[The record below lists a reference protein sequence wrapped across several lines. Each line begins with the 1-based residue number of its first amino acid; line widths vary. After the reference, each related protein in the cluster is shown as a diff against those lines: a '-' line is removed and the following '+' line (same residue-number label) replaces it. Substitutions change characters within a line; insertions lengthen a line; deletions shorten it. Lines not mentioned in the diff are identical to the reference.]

1 MSFKNDNNSEKNSK
15 NSANFI
21 RLLRP
26 NDNIKLDYNDR
37 NAMVYRPDFILS
49 SKGDAPST
57 EKKIDVLLSS
67 KMNRV

>member
-1 MSFKNDNNSEKNSK
+1 MSFKNDNNSEKK
-15 NSANFI
+15 SANFI

-26 NDNIKLDYNDR
+26 NDNIKLEYTDR

-57 EKKIDVLLSS
+57 EKKIDVLKAS